1 MSVYL
6 EYAFLDNFTMDY
18 VLLSCAC
25 LTLKI
30 RFKWWRV
37 ALGALCGTVT
47 ALASVFVNGFW
58 IYPTKAACLVLMCI
72 VTVGFGKKLFWHI
85 LLTLA
90 YTFVTGGAIVGLFN
104 LLKIDYLS
112 QNGLYYNMPVPLFVY
127 FIAVGLVVFLCYSV
141 AVFVKQTKKVA
152 PFLKKVQL
160 VLDGKTYCVSGF
172 CDSGN
177 TVSHNG
183 IPVCFVTKKFK
194 GFAEYF
200 SVQVLKGAT
209 VSVTIVTLTGSK
221 TVEAVSAQLKC
232 EGCELCDIYL
242 ALPAEKCQTQYEL
255 LLSNLIFG
263 GNV

>member
-6 EYAFLDNFTMDY
+6 EYAFLDNFTMDCI
-18 VLLSCAC
+18 LLSCAC

-37 ALGALCGTVT
+37 ALGALCGTAT
-47 ALASVFVNGFW
+47 ALATVYIDGFW
-58 IYPTKAACLVLMCI
+58 VYPAKAACLIVMCV

-104 LLKIDYLS
+104 LLQVDYLS
-112 QNGLYYNMPVPLFVY
+112 QNGLCYNMPVPLFVY
-127 FIAVGLVVFLCYSV
+127 FLAVGLVVFLCYSV

-183 IPVCFVTKKFK
+183 VPVCFVTKKFK
-194 GFAEYF
+194 GFAEF
-200 SVQVLKGAT
+200 FAAQVLQGAT
-209 VSVTIVTLTGSK
+209 VSVPISTLTGSK
-221 TVEAVSAQLKC
+221 TVAAVSAKLQC
-232 EGCELCDIYL
+232 EGCSLCDVYL
-242 ALPAEKCQTQYEL
+242 ALPTEKCQTQYEL

>member
-1 MSVYL
+1 M
-6 EYAFLDNFTMDY
+6 
-18 VLLSCAC
+18 
-25 LTLKI
+25 
-30 RFKWWRV
+30 
-37 ALGALCGTVT
+37 GALCGTAI
-47 ALASVFVNGFW
+47 ALVSVFVGGFW
-58 IYPTKAACLVLMCI
+58 VYPLKAACLVLMCV

-104 LLKIDYLS
+104 LLQVDYLS
-112 QNGLYYNMPVPLFVY
+112 QNGLCYNMPVPLFVY
-127 FIAVGLVVFLCYSV
+127 FIAVGLVVFLCYSI

-152 PFLKKVQL
+152 PFLKKVQI
-160 VLDGKTYCVSGF
+160 VLDGKTYCVTGF

-183 IPVCFVTKKFK
+183 VPVCFVTKKFK
-194 GFAEYF
+194 GFAEF
-200 SVQVLKGAT
+200 FAAQVLKGTTESVSIAT
-209 VSVTIVTLTGSK
+209 LAGSK
-221 TVEAVSAQLKC
+221 TVAAVSAQLQC
-232 EGCELCDIYL
+232 EDCPLCNIYL